1 MAQIILQATA
11 YNKKY
16 SVTPMVIDKDAYIKS
31 KTVFM
36 EVVPNDG
43 YIVNASNFYSG
54 LLLPSIYSVFY
65 DNTSENLDFENRVR
79 ITVTLQDGLL
89 EQSGDNLIVTI
100 PLNGYAEIPSN
111 KLEFTDITTHGN
123 NFQVINKTGSVE
135 KTSSRVINNV
145 HTDKYLINGRRNEVG
160 IIIEKTFIAD
170 QGYYFRALPT
180 WNMNSSRKKNFI
192 IKSREIRDNGN
203 KVVQKIYTISYK
215 FPDEKTMTESLDE
228 INFSASATKIKTRIT
243 STTPAKKEEHKIYSI
258 NVLPTGNS
266 KNSNQYFIV
275 KGVPGS
281 EFSILAQDGDKN
293 IYDFET
299 GKFGEGGKL
308 LKGVI
313 PRGKDGKTGVYR
325 GVMKKGNQK
334 KVDIRM
340 ITSNQTTEELV
351 EKGEQKVSQKIAT
364 GYTASIIAD
373 KTSITGL
380 QVGTATVVSDKVLE
394 TGTITVPFSYL
405 IRPSEDKLLVLNRR
419 PLFDLSKDYKAWST
433 ATNNE
438 SHTDKSHAGAVED
451 ENLIEMDFDITSG
464 KKSDTKRGARF
475 TIDTIVT
482 PVGEPL
488 NPHDSLIDLG
498 IYGYA
503 AYNVTGEMHI
513 TDIGEENLVVE
524 MMLNNFLSEHD
535 PA

>member
-1 MAQIILQATA
+1 
-11 YNKKY
+11 
-16 SVTPMVIDKDAYIKS
+16 
-31 KTVFM
+31 
-36 EVVPNDG
+36 
-43 YIVNASNFYSG
+43 
-54 LLLPSIYSVFY
+54 
-65 DNTSENLDFENRVR
+65 
-79 ITVTLQDGLL
+79 
-89 EQSGDNLIVTI
+89 
-100 PLNGYAEIPSN
+100 
-111 KLEFTDITTHGN
+111 
-123 NFQVINKTGSVE
+123 
-135 KTSSRVINNV
+135 
-145 HTDKYLINGRRNEVG
+145 
-160 IIIEKTFIAD
+160 
-170 QGYYFRALPT
+170 
-180 WNMNSSRKKNFI
+180 
-192 IKSREIRDNGN
+192 
-203 KVVQKIYTISYK
+203 
-215 FPDEKTMTESLDE
+215 
-228 INFSASATKIKTRIT
+228 
-243 STTPAKKEEHKIYSI
+243 
-258 NVLPTGNS
+258 
-266 KNSNQYFIV
+266 
-275 KGVPGS
+275 
-281 EFSILAQDGDKN
+281 
-293 IYDFET
+293 
-299 GKFGEGGKL
+299 
-308 LKGVI
+308 
-313 PRGKDGKTGVYR
+313 
-325 GVMKKGNQK
+325 MKKGNQK